1 MAWNQP
7 GNNNNKRR
15 DPWQDGDPPDLEEAL
30 KNMKD
35 RIARLFG
42 GGGGSSGGGNSG
54 NSGKSDN
61 SLFMLAGLVFGGIV
75 IIWLGMSTWTTI
87 DESQR
92 GVVLRFGKFNR
103 ILEPGLSLKLPA
115 PIETVQKVEALRVRS
130 ISEEMRM
137 LTSDENF
144 VVVDYNIQFQAAD
157 ARKYLFKV
165 RSPEETLQQ
174 VASSAV
180 RQVVGGNTL
189 DAVLS
194 GERTQMAATAKDLMQ
209 KALDQYETG
218 ITVTELN
225 FQNIRPPDQVKEAF
239 DDAIAAREDNQRIKN
254 EAEAYRSKVEPEARG
269 VASRLRTEAEG
280 YKTALVAT
288 ATGEARRFEL
298 LVKEYQLAP
307 QVTRKRL
314 FLETMQEV
322 MSNNPKVMVD
332 VGGGNQVMYLPLD
345 KLMQNAVLPNIV
357 DPKRDTSG
365 AAPDR
370 ERRRDP
376 VDPLGANRE
385 PRQ

>member
-7 GNNNNKRR
+7 GNNNNNKRR

-42 GGGGSSGGGNSG
+42 GGGGGNSGGGNSG

-75 IIWLGMSTWTTI
+75 ILWLGMSTWTTI

-144 VVVDYNIQFQAAD
+144 VMVDYNIQFQAAD

-194 GERTQMAATAKDLMQ
+194 GERTQMAANCEGPDAKGSGPVRNRHYRDR
-209 KALDQYETG
+209 
-218 ITVTELN
+218 TEL
-225 FQNIRPPDQVKEAF
+225 PEHP
-239 DDAIAAREDNQRIKN
+239 AAGPGQGSLRRCHCRTRRQPAHQE
-254 EAEAYRSKVEPEARG
+254 RSRG
-269 VASRLRTEAEG
+269 VSKQGRAGSTRCGLP
-280 YKTALVAT
+280 TAH
-288 ATGEARRFEL
+288 
-298 LVKEYQLAP
+298 
-307 QVTRKRL
+307 
-314 FLETMQEV
+314 
-322 MSNNPKVMVD
+322 
-332 VGGGNQVMYLPLD
+332 
-345 KLMQNAVLPNIV
+345 
-357 DPKRDTSG
+357 
-365 AAPDR
+365 
-370 ERRRDP
+370 
-376 VDPLGANRE
+376 
-385 PRQ
+385 

>member
-7 GNNNNKRR
+7 GNNNKKR

-35 RIARLFG
+35 RLGRIFNG
-42 GGGGSSGGGNSG
+42 GGGGGASGGRSNNSG
-54 NSGKSDN
+54 
-61 SLFMLAGLVFGGIV
+61 AGFV
-75 IIWLGMSTWTTI
+75 IGSIIAIAMAIWLLTSTWVTI
-87 DESQR
+87 DESER

-103 ILEPGLSLKLPA
+103 VLEPGLGLKLPS
-115 PIETVQKVEALRVRS
+115 PIETVTKVESLRVRS
-130 ISEEMRM
+130 ISEERRM
-137 LTSDENF
+137 LTADENF
-144 VVVDYNIQFQAAD
+144 VIVDYNVQYQATTPRD
-157 ARKYLFKV
+157 FLYNV

-174 VASSAV
+174 VSNSAV

-189 DAVLS
+189 DSVLS
-194 GERTQMAATAKDLMQ
+194 GERTKMAADAKEIMQ
-209 KALDQYETG
+209 KLLGDEGYATG
-218 ITVTELN
+218 IVVTELN
-225 FQNIRPPDQVKEAF
+225 FQNVRPPDEVKKAF

-269 VASRLRTEAEG
+269 VAQRLRTEAEG
-280 YKTALVAT
+280 YKTALIAT
-288 ATGEARRFEL
+288 ATGEAKRFDL
-298 LVKEYQLAP
+298 LVEQYQQAP

-322 MSNNPKVMVD
+322 LSKNPKVMVD

-345 KLMQNAVLPNIV
+345 KLMRSSVVPTII
-357 DPKRDTSG
+357 DPKRDTSQ
-365 AAPDR
+365 ALPERAITPDM
-370 ERRRDP
+370 

>member
-7 GNNNNKRR
+7 GNNNKRR

-35 RIARLFG
+35 RLGRMFG
-42 GGGGSSGGGNSG
+42 GGGGGNNGSG
-54 NSGKSDN
+54 NKDDN
-61 SLFMLAGLVFGGIV
+61 KGLYLVAGLVVGAV
-75 IIWLGMSTWTTI
+75 VLLWLGASTWTTI

-92 GVVLRFGKFNR
+92 GVVMRFGKFNR
-103 ILEPGLSLKLPA
+103 ILEPGFNLKLPS
-115 PIETVQKVEALRVRS
+115 PIETVEVVEALRVRS
-130 ISEEMRM
+130 VSEDMRM

-144 VVVDYNIQFQAAD
+144 VMVDYNVQFQAAD
-157 ARKYLFKV
+157 ARAYLYNV

-174 VASSAV
+174 MASSAV

-194 GERTQMAATAKDLMQ
+194 GERTQMAARATEILQEAMDE
-209 KALDQYETG
+209 YGTG

-280 YKTALVAT
+280 YKTALIAT

-298 LVKEYQLAP
+298 LVQEYQRAP

-314 FLETMQEV
+314 FLETMQDV
-322 MSNNPKVMVD
+322 MSKNPKVMVD

-357 DPKRDTSG
+357 DPKRDTSS
-365 AAPDR
+365 AAP
-370 ERRRDP
+370 ERVRQRDAN
-376 VDPLGANRE
+376 DPLGPNRE

>member
-7 GNNNNKRR
+7 GNDKNKRR
-15 DPWQDGDPPDLEEAL
+15 DPWQDGEPPDLEEAL

-35 RIARLFG
+35 RLARLFG
-42 GGGGSSGGGNSG
+42 GGGGGGSAGG
-54 NSGKSDN
+54 PSGKSDN
-61 SLFMLAGLVFGGIV
+61 SMFLLGSLLIGGVVILWLLF
-75 IIWLGMSTWTTI
+75 STWVTI

-92 GVVLRFGKFNR
+92 GVLLRFGKFHS
-103 ILEPGLSLKLPA
+103 ILEPGFNLKLPS
-115 PIETVQKVEALRVRS
+115 PIDKVDVVEALRVRS
-130 ISEEMRM
+130 VSDEMRM
-137 LTSDENF
+137 LTKDENF
-144 VVVDYNIQFQAAD
+144 VIVDYNVQFQAPNAKD
-157 ARKYLFKV
+157 YLLNV
-165 RSPEETLQQ
+165 RSPDDTLQQ
-174 VASSAV
+174 MASSAV

-189 DAVLS
+189 DSVLS
-194 GERTQMAATAKDLMQ
+194 GERTQMANTAREIMQ
-209 KALDQYETG
+209 KALDDYGTG
-218 ITVTELN
+218 ITVTEMN
-225 FQNIRPPDQVKEAF
+225 FQNIRPPDQVKVAF

-298 LVKEYQLAP
+298 LEQEYSQAP

-314 FLETMQEV
+314 FLETMQDV
-322 MSNNPKVMVD
+322 LSRNPKVMVD

-345 KLMQNAVLPNIV
+345 KLIQNAVLPTIV

-365 AAPDR
+365 AAP
-370 ERRRDP
+370 ERVRQRD
-376 VDPLGANRE
+376 VNDPLSPNRE